1 MPPQRPH
8 AYQARALLLSYVAF
22 LKLGTIKVFN
32 SVNRMWFNIGVATAM
47 IVETISTLL
56 WLRLRKEI
64 KPGIWWA
71 VLAALLL
78 VILHCAAYWTDYA
91 VLAEAT
97 ALSNSLLVL
106 MVVIVARRGVYK
118 TKQLEQQVVAQKVTI
133 ETERSLA
140 HQLAEVLNDY
150 KTKLEYYEA
159 LAKQHNLSL
168 APMPPSSPEST
179 SASAA

>member
-1 MPPQRPH
+1 
-8 AYQARALLLSYVAF
+8 
-22 LKLGTIKVFN
+22 
-32 SVNRMWFNIGVATAM
+32 MWFNIGVATAM